1 MSKDRMIVRTRR
13 AGPVMLVTMNRPEVR
28 NAMNAAMYSR
38 CVRVLNDCLHD
49 STIHCVVLTG
59 AGSCFSSGRD
69 LKERD
74 RSRQSAAD
82 YLEHTLFSEEGPAYF
97 YSYLARYRKPLITAI
112 NGPAIA
118 GGFIVAVLG
127 DISIASDQAYFALPE
142 IDRGIPPPG
151 GVMAF
156 PNLVSRAKGVYLLLT
171 GERIDAAEAERIGLV
186 SRVVAHDKLL
196 DESMRI
202 ARLVAS
208 KSPTA
213 ARLLKT
219 SLIASA
225 WGDDLRMHIA
235 REAIRAIGD
244 ITPDRI
250 AGIGAFAHRRKRDQ
264 RRSARALAKAKT
276 RA

>member
-1 MSKDRMIVRTRR
+1 MAKQEKVVLTRR
-13 AGPVMLVTMNRPEVR
+13 RGSVLVVTMNRPAVR
-28 NAMNAAMYSR
+28 NAMNAAMYSM
-38 CVRVLNDCLHD
+38 CVAALDRALKDPA
-49 STIHCVVLTG
+49 IRCVVLTG

-74 RSRQSAAD
+74 RTRQRAED

-112 NGPAIA
+112 NGPAVA

-127 DISIASDQAYFALPE
+127 DISIASDKAFFALPE

-171 GERIDAAEAERIGLV
+171 GERINAAEAERIGLI
-186 SRVVAHDKLL
+186 SRVVP
-196 DESMRI
+196 DEDFVEETMRV
-202 ARLVAS
+202 AGVVAS
-208 KSPTA
+208 KSATA

-225 WGDDLRMHIA
+225 WGDDMRMHIA

-244 ITPDRI
+244 ITPDRLE
-250 AGIGAFAHRRKRDQ
+250 GIGAFAQRSRSGRQ
-264 RRSARALAKAKT
+264 RRGAVKAE
-276 RA
+276 